1 MDGTVRDCILRLYLS
16 AVVRDEACPV
26 GVADLLAEDTRA
38 RRVYRSS
45 IRATG
50 FRCRSRKE
58 WQTPCAGALEAGE
71 ILRAEGTEQMS
82 EIGMN
87 KIR

>member
-58 WQTPCAGALEAGE
+58 WQTPCGSTGGWRDFESG
-71 ILRAEGTEQMS
+71 RNGTDE
-82 EIGMN
+82 
-87 KIR
+87 